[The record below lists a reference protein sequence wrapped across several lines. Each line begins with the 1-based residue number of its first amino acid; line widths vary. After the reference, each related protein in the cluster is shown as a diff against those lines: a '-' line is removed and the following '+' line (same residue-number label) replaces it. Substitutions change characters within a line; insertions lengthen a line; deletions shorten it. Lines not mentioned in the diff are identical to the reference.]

1 MRTIATP
8 VPVKE
13 RIVLLDVLRGLAIF
27 GILMVN
33 MQLFFSP
40 MLTVAIRTMEQTPLL
55 ERLSIIF
62 IKFFFEGKFYVLF
75 SFLFGYGAYLFLQ
88 KEIKEGSSI
97 LPVYRRRMF
106 ILLLIGILHIVVLWP
121 GDILSSYALLG
132 LLLLAFRK
140 ASDKRLLQW
149 ASWLVILPSLLTALL
164 TLFIALMMNIPEAAT
179 PLLENLEGSGK
190 LLQGMVDK
198 AIAVYSSGTFAEMAR
213 MRITEYLTILQG
225 IVFFYPVVLAM
236 FLMGMLAARKALI
249 QNFRHYIP
257 FFHRTAILGAAVGI
271 PLSILFVVSFFI
283 MNPQRPDLYQ
293 VLNML
298 STALGGVFLGLFYVS
313 VIVLM
318 LNRGKLQTFSRL
330 LAPVGRMALTNYLM
344 HSIIC
349 TSIFYGYGFG
359 LYGKVSIFQ
368 GILLTILIFAL
379 QIPFSQFWL
388 NHFHYGPFEWLWRSL
403 TYGKLQ
409 PFRKKT

>member
-1 MRTIATP
+1 
-8 VPVKE
+8 
-13 RIVLLDVLRGLAIF
+13 
-27 GILMVN
+27 
-33 MQLFFSP
+33 
-40 MLTVAIRTMEQTPLL
+40 
-55 ERLSIIF
+55 
-62 IKFFFEGKFYVLF
+62 
-75 SFLFGYGAYLFLQ
+75 
-88 KEIKEGSSI
+88 
-97 LPVYRRRMF
+97 
-106 ILLLIGILHIVVLWP
+106 
-121 GDILSSYALLG
+121 
-132 LLLLAFRK
+132 
-140 ASDKRLLQW
+140 
-149 ASWLVILPSLLTALL
+149 
-164 TLFIALMMNIPEAAT
+164 
-179 PLLENLEGSGK
+179 
-190 LLQGMVDK
+190 
-198 AIAVYSSGTFAEMAR
+198 
-213 MRITEYLTILQG
+213 
-225 IVFFYPVVLAM
+225 
-236 FLMGMLAARKALI
+236 
-249 QNFRHYIP
+249 
-257 FFHRTAILGAAVGI
+257 
-271 PLSILFVVSFFI
+271 
-283 MNPQRPDLYQ
+283 
-293 VLNML
+293 ML